1 LPNGETDGVVVDGES
16 SEELQAAPHAARTA
30 KV

>member
-1 LPNGETDGVVVDGES
+1 LPNGEVDGVVDGAP